1 MRDDCLSVRLLGPL
15 TVRLG
20 RQVLPLHLAGVTR
33 ELLAHLL
40 AREGHELRRDALAD
54 LFWEDADPGRAR
66 AAHSTA
72 IWRIRKLLHLLPGL
86 SLAAGTETLRLFAAN
101 EVVIDTRLLAHA
113 VQAAA
118 GAERAE
124 RPRLAGDLRKDL
136 ATAVDLYAGP
146 FLDGSGSDWVMV
158 ERERLFNLQ
167 MRGLTLLMQDSGQR
181 ADYAE
186 ALALGH
192 RILAA
197 DPFREQVQ
205 CEVMW
210 LHVLSGQRVQA
221 LRKYHDYEAVL
232 ARELGIKPMPET
244 CALYQHIRFN
254 LDGDSRPNA
263 IGRERPA
270 VAAPIDSALS
280 AIERSR
286 RSLYDTLHTRL
297 G

>member
-1 MRDDCLSVRLLGPL
+1 MRDDCLRIQLLGPL

-33 ELLAHLL
+33 ELLAHFL

-66 AAHSTA
+66 AALSTA
-72 IWRIRKLLHLLPGL
+72 VWRIKKLLQPLQGFTLAGGPETISL
-86 SLAAGTETLRLFAAN
+86 LAAS
-101 EVVIDTRLLAHA
+101 EVLIDTRLLEHA

-118 GAERAE
+118 GAHGSD
-124 RPRLAGDLRKDL
+124 RPLLAGDLRGPL
-136 ATAVDLYAGP
+136 AVAVELYGGP

-181 ADYAE
+181 SDYEE

-221 LRKYHDYEAVL
+221 LRQYHDYEAVL
-232 ARELGIKPMPET
+232 AKELGIRPMPET

-254 LDGDSRPNA
+254 LDGEQRPNA

-270 VAAPIDSALS
+270 AIPPIDSALS

-286 RSLYDTLHTRL
+286 RNLYDTLHTRL
-297 G
+297 S